1 MMVFTLQKT
10 FNVRRQKKKIWKACY
25 TSECRDARQIGND
38 AITRIHPAKDA
49 HTF

>member
-10 FNVRRQKKKIWKACY
+10 FNVRRQKKKDLEGVLYK
-25 TSECRDARQIGND
+25 SESRDRQIGND

-49 HTF
+49 HRF